1 MQFTRNIKNK
11 VIGFFKFYSP
21 ILLILIVSNL
31 AQNCLL
37 QLIDAMENSR
47 REHLKI
53 SEVENCEKRSKLI
66 ADRISE
72 KHAFLYVKI
81 PKLSD
86 EYLEYKNV
94 SWSLYEESKRRE
106 RAIPVYIELH
116 DSSINLANFNDK
128 LLNPR
133 KEDIEKYQVSSK
145 IKERIISE
153 NSEITSKNCVLMALG
168 SEYLFPIP
176 AEKGKLT
183 VIFYLDYARDIINYR
198 KSHGSGKEEYF
209 DQFIHRGLST
219 DVDFHSGRIYQI
231 EIKINPMSVLP
242 RGSYNGWI
250 SLYNIE
256 NTVPGFTITLQELPP
271 NTKFAFDGKDDVG
284 KTYEQVKKE
293 FTLYDKDAAKN
304 NE

>member
-168 SEYLFPIP
+168 SQ
-176 AEKGKLT
+176 
-183 VIFYLDYARDIINYR
+183 
-198 KSHGSGKEEYF
+198 SGE
-209 DQFIHRGLST
+209 
-219 DVDFHSGRIYQI
+219 
-231 EIKINPMSVLP
+231 
-242 RGSYNGWI
+242 NGH
-250 SLYNIE
+250 
-256 NTVPGFTITLQELPP
+256 
-271 NTKFAFDGKDDVG
+271 
-284 KTYEQVKKE
+284 
-293 FTLYDKDAAKN
+293 
-304 NE
+304 